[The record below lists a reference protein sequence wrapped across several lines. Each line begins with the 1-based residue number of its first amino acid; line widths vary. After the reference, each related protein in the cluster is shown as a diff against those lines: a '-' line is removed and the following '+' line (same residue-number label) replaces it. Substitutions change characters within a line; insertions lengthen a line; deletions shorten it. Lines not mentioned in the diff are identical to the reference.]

1 MDLSVKLETGRALS
15 LPSPDRFSASSRGW
29 EAWAAVSSAPIEAQP
44 LQLSDSEE
52 LDVVSANAIDTED
65 SPPQSRAYEE
75 LVEVVTRVVE
85 KLSIDWPAEREH
97 VRSKG
102 KLDLPWGQ
110 AKQVAAFQKLLPCH
124 THISGA
130 AEQREQ
136 PQTSKPSSSYRAAQK
151 QSVAYRAPL
160 PKDWGNSKRTQP
172 QPSKGKT
179 DLRTVIISKRAVTLW
194 CLFLIV
200 FFIIFVFC
208 WMFSLSFRSPLICY
222 VLLLISSNWV
232 ISWRFSIKWILRS
245 SEESGCDFG
254 PVALLQTSRWLPDQT
269 VFSAFECI
277 SFD

>member
-102 KLDLPWGQ
+102 KLDECFLPSH
-110 AKQVAAFQKLLPCH
+110 A
-124 THISGA
+124 
-130 AEQREQ
+130 Q
-136 PQTSKPSSSYRAAQK
+136 PQCRGLLFSPDLPPVLMLFSL
-151 QSVAYRAPL
+151 AYR
-160 PKDWGNSKRTQP
+160 GI
-172 QPSKGKT
+172 
-179 DLRTVIISKRAVTLW
+179 VW
-194 CLFLIV
+194 CLFTTDSMWKYPNHTI
-200 FFIIFVFC
+200 
-208 WMFSLSFRSPLICY
+208 PLY
-222 VLLLISSNWV
+222 
-232 ISWRFSIKWILRS
+232 
-245 SEESGCDFG
+245 
-254 PVALLQTSRWLPDQT
+254 
-269 VFSAFECI
+269 
-277 SFD
+277 